1 MKHLRKFNEGE
12 DYYKKLSVDEVMIDD
27 SIRGKSIPFSQREVK
42 LLEDFCSINGLKNGI
57 FNDNRFD
64 ILDKRTTLHDV
75 GVVKSGK
82 YGVANRSLF
91 IMVRKYDDDWYTVF
105 LEGKYEQYK
114 CDQIEGVIKLLEDLF
129 NI

>member
-12 DYYKKLSVDEVMIDD
+12 DYYKKLSFDEVMSDD

-42 LLEDFCSINGLKNGI
+42 LLEDFCSKNRLRNYI
-57 FNDNRFD
+57 SNDRFD

-129 NI
+129 KI